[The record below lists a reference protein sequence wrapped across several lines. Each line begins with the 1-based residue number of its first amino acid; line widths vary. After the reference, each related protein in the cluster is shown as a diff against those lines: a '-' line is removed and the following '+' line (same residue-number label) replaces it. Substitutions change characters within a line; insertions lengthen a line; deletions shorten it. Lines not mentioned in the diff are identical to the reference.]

1 MNNKKEELLTLIDIL
16 HKNGVYFS
24 FYDNHRN
31 APYYAFNFSISCIT
45 NTSSGSNDYFKSK
58 FIGFV
63 LLKIMDSQPY
73 FKDSKV
79 YLKRRFKKA
88 DVALEEYFDFILKS
102 IETSKNKTINEILSK
117 YELETI

>member
-1 MNNKKEELLTLIDIL
+1 MDNKKEELLALIDIL

-45 NTSSGSNDYFKSK
+45 FDEVRSQ

-63 LLKIMDSQPY
+63 LLKIKDSQPY
-73 FKDSKV
+73 YKDSRV
-79 YLKRRFKKA
+79 YLKRRFKKVG
-88 DVALEEYFDFILKS
+88 VALEESFDFILKS
-102 IETSKNKTINEILSK
+102 IKMSNSKKINEILSI
-117 YELETI
+117 YELEDI